1 MTLSTN
7 RINRVSLTS
16 IALIAATLL
25 LSACHDEF
33 APHGATLATSTK
45 QASSWDTLPQSD
57 ALRAAEQTYRA
68 CAMEAAQLHL
78 AVKEFPEISDR
89 VTYLTQDGRRVRKT
103 EQASVDI
110 DDMHIDNGCAT
121 RIVKSISI
129 DVVSDSAQATS
140 IDETGTTLARHGDA
154 PTSLAGSVQLKLAVA
169 KKTPSAVTC
178 TLVRDPGPQSHFM
191 MLNLCRSEE
200 RRAEQEQRAQ
210 QEEPVMHPRKLS
222 SATSS

>member
-25 LSACHDEF
+25 LSACHNEF
-33 APHGATLATSTK
+33 APHGAILAASTK
-45 QASSWDTLPQSD
+45 EASSWDTLPQSD

-68 CAMEAAQLHL
+68 CAMEAAQQHL

-103 EQASVDI
+103 EQASVNI
-110 DDMHIDNGCAT
+110 DEMHIDNGCAT

-129 DVVSDSAQATS
+129 DVISDSAQATS
-140 IDETGTTLARHGDA
+140 IDETGKTLARPGDTQ
-154 PTSLAGSVQLKLAVA
+154 TSPAGSAHLTLAVA
-169 KKTPSAVTC
+169 KKAQSAHSC
-178 TLVRDPGPQSHFM
+178 TLMRDPGPQSHFM

-200 RRAEQEQRAQ
+200 RRAEQEQQAQ
-210 QEEPVMHPRKLS
+210 QEQSVVHPRKIS